1 MGMLALF
8 GIMVL
13 YLLAVVGFVYGLYMN
28 DENPVL
34 IFSVITLIVFASV
47 LLSGLKV
54 LKPQEALVLT
64 LFGRYVGTLKG
75 DGFYFVNPFCISV
88 NPAAKTR
95 LGQSGDVNDS
105 AALLTNATNSQ
116 YKRGDVQQENIIKDY
131 DSE

>member
-1 MGMLALF
+1 MEEKVLTGKKHGMLALF

-54 LKPQEALVLT
+54 LKTTRSVGFDAVWTICGYFERRWFLFCQSVLHQ
-64 LFGRYVGTLKG
+64 
-75 DGFYFVNPFCISV
+75 CESCC
-88 NPAAKTR
+88 
-95 LGQSGDVNDS
+95 
-105 AALLTNATNSQ
+105 
-116 YKRGDVQQENIIKDY
+116 KDKIRTKWGC
-131 DSE
+131 E